1 MNRLQNASWL
11 WKNLPYQHIRR
22 IKHWNCCSHESVVGF
37 LDAFVNREQN
47 NKKLVIYKKVAG
59 EFIATKQNTHR
70 PSPTR
75 AAGLRARDKGLLI
88 ILQTEEQNKF
98 GGMNYV

>member
-1 MNRLQNASWL
+1 MNQWQAFRSFCKSRVEQ
-11 WKNLPYQHIRR
+11 Q
-22 IKHWNCCSHESVVGF
+22 VVGS
-37 LDAFVNREQN
+37 LQ
-47 NKKLVIYKKVAG
+47 KLAG

-75 AAGLRARDKGLLI
+75 AVGLRARDKGFLI
-88 ILQTEEQNKF
+88 ILQTEEENKF